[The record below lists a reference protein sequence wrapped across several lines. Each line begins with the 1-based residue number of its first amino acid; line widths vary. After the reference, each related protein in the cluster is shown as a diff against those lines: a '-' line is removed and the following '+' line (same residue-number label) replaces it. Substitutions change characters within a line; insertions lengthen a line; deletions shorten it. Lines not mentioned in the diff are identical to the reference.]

1 MRAGLRVRISPSTYN
16 ERGYDMSKKK
26 LKKKIIRL
34 KALNKDLKNHVCD
47 LESQIH
53 ILSGDNF
60 QNDYV
65 RFYLKSMMSE
75 NPYVT
80 VQEIIDSL
88 NRQLGK
94 RY

>member
-1 MRAGLRVRISPSTYN
+1 
-16 ERGYDMSKKK
+16 MSKKK

-34 KALNKDLKNHVCD
+34 KALNKELKDYVCD

-53 ILSGDNF
+53 ILSGDNY

-75 NPYVT
+75 NPNVT
-80 VQEIIDSL
+80 VQELIWTL
-88 NRQLGK
+88 NKQLGK
-94 RY
+94 E